1 MLLPGVVLAEEK
13 EGPMKRLAVWVTLTA
28 AACTSV
34 ATGVDETILVYE
46 VAAETVTCQGEAVQ
60 QCLQVRAPGT
70 DAWLL
75 FYDPIEGFQ
84 HEDGVSYTLEVARR
98 NVPNP
103 PADGSSFAY
112 RLLRVIDRDPPA

>member
-1 MLLPGVVLAEEK
+1 VLLPGVVLAEKK
-13 EGPMKRLAVWVTLTA
+13 EGPMKRLAVWLTLTA
-28 AACTSV
+28 AACTSAV
-34 ATGVDETILVYE
+34 TVNETILVYE